1 MERNA
6 GMAKIYTEQGRDES
20 GLGEEQEDGRPIEG
34 KQDIWNDYDDEDD
47 KSNNNEKQNK
57 KIKTSENTKKTS
69 TEKEEHYEEEDDE
82 EEKGEAEFAHQL
94 WTLILL
100 SHRTEQGLEES

>member
-34 KQDIWNDYDDEDD
+34 KQDI
-47 KSNNNEKQNK
+47 
-57 KIKTSENTKKTS
+57 
-69 TEKEEHYEEEDDE
+69 
-82 EEKGEAEFAHQL
+82 
-94 WTLILL
+94 
-100 SHRTEQGLEES
+100 